1 MGLDHVSEF
10 KYLGCVLDESGTE
23 EAECHRKVANGR
35 RIAGTI
41 RSLANANN
49 LQLEC
54 ARVLPVLTYN
64 NDNNT
69 EGEGEV

>member
-23 EAECHRKVANGR
+23 GAECHRKAANGR
-35 RIAGTI
+35 RIAVTI

-54 ARVLPVLTYN
+54 GRVLPVLTYN

-69 EGEGEV
+69 EGGEV